1 MKYAREIKIGLL
13 ALVCLFLLFF
23 GFNFLKGVNIFSS
36 FYHFEGVFT
45 QADGLQEQAAVYIKG
60 YQVGQVDRITY
71 DFSKDS
77 AFLVEIS
84 IDSDIRLPH
93 GTKMVLIQDGLLGGG
108 AIELRLPTG
117 EAADYYAS
125 GDVLP
130 TCIEPGLMAKV
141 EEQLLAQVGRVVEN
155 VDSLV
160 VDIHGQLDGDHI
172 RTALCNVDRVSEDLK
187 DMSSQ
192 MPEIVGGVKRS
203 VSSLE
208 GTMATVGGVVDGAN
222 RSIRDVNRFTGEL
235 AQVDIQGT
243 VAGVNAAVEKVDGA
257 VAQVSGLVSDMR
269 SPEGTIGRLL
279 YSPSLYNNLDS
290 TVVSAD
296 SLLRDLKTNPKR
308 YVHFS
313 LFDCSGSKKKK
324 K

>member
-23 GFNFLKGVNIFSS
+23 GFNFLKGMNIFSS
-36 FYHFEGVFT
+36 FYHFQGVFT
-45 QADGLQEQAAVYIKG
+45 EANGLQEQAAVYVKG
-60 YQVGQVDRITY
+60 YQVGQVDRIRY

-77 AFLVEIS
+77 AFVVEIS

-93 GTKMVLIQDGLLGGG
+93 GTQMVLIQDGLLGGG
-108 AIELRLPTG
+108 AIELRIPTG
-117 EAADYYAS
+117 ETDAYFAS

-130 TCIEPGLMAKV
+130 TQIEPGLMAKV

-160 VDIHGQLDGDHI
+160 TDIHAQMDGDHI
-172 RTALCNVDRVSEDLK
+172 QSALRNVDQVSADLK
-187 DMSSQ
+187 NMSGE

-203 VSSLE
+203 VGTLE
-208 GTMATVGGVVDGAN
+208 QSMARVDDVVAGAN
-222 RSIRDVNRFTGEL
+222 RSIKDVNRFTGEL
-235 AQVDIQGT
+235 AQVDILGT

-257 VAQVSGLVSDMR
+257 VEQVSGLVTDMR
-269 SPEGTIGRLL
+269 SSDGTIGRLL
-279 YSPSLYNNLDS
+279 YSPTLYNNLDS

-296 SLLRDLKTNPKR
+296 SLLRDLKQNPKR

-313 LFDCSGSKKKK
+313 LIDCSGRKKK
-324 K
+324 